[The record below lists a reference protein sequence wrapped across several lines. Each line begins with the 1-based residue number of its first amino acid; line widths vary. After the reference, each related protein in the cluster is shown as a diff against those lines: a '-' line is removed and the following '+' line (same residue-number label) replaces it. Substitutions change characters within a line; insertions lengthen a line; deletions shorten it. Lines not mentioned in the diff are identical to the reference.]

1 MKILQELNSE
11 CRIQGLSYVL
21 IGGHAIVARGYG
33 RTTRDLDLA
42 VPESLRQR
50 WKDFFL
56 RMGYTVYHEQS
67 GFIQFT
73 APDLGE
79 WPVDLMIVDGAT
91 FSRLEAEATPI
102 RLGDGTAPVASVT
115 HLILMKLHSLKTGH
129 PDRFAKDLADLLE
142 LLRLRGLEVG
152 SAEFLGMCEKY
163 ADGEIH
169 ERIIGFLKK
178 R

>member
-42 VPESLRQR
+42 
-50 WKDFFL
+50 
-56 RMGYTVYHEQS
+56 
-67 GFIQFT
+67 
-73 APDLGE
+73 
-79 WPVDLMIVDGAT
+79 
-91 FSRLEAEATPI
+91 
-102 RLGDGTAPVASVT
+102 
-115 HLILMKLHSLKTGH
+115 
-129 PDRFAKDLADLLE
+129 DLLE

-152 SAEFLGMCEKY
+152 SAEFRGMCEKY